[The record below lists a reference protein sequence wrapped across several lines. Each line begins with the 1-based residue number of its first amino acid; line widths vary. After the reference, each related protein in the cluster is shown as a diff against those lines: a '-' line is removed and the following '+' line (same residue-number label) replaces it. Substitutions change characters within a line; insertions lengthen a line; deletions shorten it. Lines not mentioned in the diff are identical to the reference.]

1 MRVKKNNLEQEK
13 TKFTEENKM
22 TNTKDTKHSGPTI
35 GIDLGTTFSA
45 VAVLEG
51 GKPAIIPNAE
61 GTRTTP
67 SVVHI
72 REDEVIVGQIARNQ
86 AIIDPLHT
94 IRSIKR
100 KMGTDEKVDI
110 GGKDYTPEQI
120 SAMILQKLKRDAEAY
135 LGQTV
140 HNAVITVPAYFNDS
154 QRQATKNAGEIAG
167 LNVLR
172 IINEPTAAALAYGLD
187 KQEKDHTILVFDFG
201 GGTFDVSVLELGDGI
216 FEVKSTSGDNFL
228 GGDDID
234 QVLIDHLAKNFKN
247 STGIDLRN
255 DATAV
260 QRLKEAAEK
269 AKIELSSKMKVEIS
283 IPFITADHHGP
294 KHIKEELSRAK
305 FEELIADIIKRLE
318 APVKNA
324 LRDAELTSA
333 KLNKVIFVG
342 GSTRIPAVQELVK
355 KLTGKEG
362 DKSVNPDEAVAVGA
376 AIQAGVLSG
385 DIKDVLLLDVT
396 PLSLGIETLGGV
408 FTQLIE
414 RNTTI
419 PTKKSQIFSTAAD
432 NQTAVTIRV
441 AQGERP
447 MFSDNKNLGQFDL
460 VGIPPA
466 PRGVPQVEV
475 TFDIDAN
482 GILHVS
488 AQDKGTGKEH
498 KIKIT
503 GTGNLSKEEVEK
515 MKEEAKKHE
524 AEDAEKKTKIEADNN
539 AEAVIFQTKKVMEE
553 FKDKVDAGTKK
564 KIEAKISELETAK
577 KEGDV
582 SAINARIEELNKTV
596 QEIGSKIY
604 QDMAAKQQ
612 AHGNHAGEAHG
623 DAADGENVVDAEFT
637 EKGKE
642 KKGKGKA

>member
-1 MRVKKNNLEQEK
+1 MTDTQKNA
-13 TKFTEENKM
+13 
-22 TNTKDTKHSGPTI
+22 KHSGPTI

-51 GKPAIIPNAE
+51 GKPTIIPNSE

-67 SVVHI
+67 SVVHV
-72 REDEVIVGQIARNQ
+72 RDEEIIVGQVARNQ

-100 KMGTDEKVDI
+100 KMGTDEKIDI
-110 GGKDYTPEQI
+110 DGKEYTPEQI

-135 LGQTV
+135 LGQAV
-140 HNAVITVPAYFNDS
+140 HNAVITVPAYFNDA

-167 LNVLR
+167 LKVLR

-187 KQEKDHTILVFDFG
+187 KQAQEHTILVFDFG
-201 GGTFDVSVLELGDGI
+201 GGTFDVSILELGDGI
-216 FEVKSTSGDNFL
+216 FEVKATSGDNFL

-269 AKIELSSKMKVEIS
+269 AKIELSSKTKVEIS
-283 IPFITADHHGP
+283 IPFITADQHGP
-294 KHIKEELSRAK
+294 KHIKEELTRAK
-305 FEELIADIIKRLE
+305 FEELISDLLKRLE
-318 APVKNA
+318 GPVKSA

-333 KLNKVIFVG
+333 KLDKVIFVG

-376 AIQAGVLSG
+376 AIQAGVLAG
-385 DIKDVLLLDVT
+385 EIKDVLLLDVT

-447 MFSDNKNLGQFDL
+447 MFSDNKLLGQFDL

-488 AQDKGTGKEH
+488 AKDKGTGKEH

-503 GTGNLSKEEVEK
+503 GSGNLSKDEVEK

-524 AEDAEKKTKIEADNN
+524 AEDAKKKGKIEADNN
-539 AEAVIFQTKKVMEE
+539 AEAALFQTKKVLEE
-553 FKDKVDAGTKK
+553 FKDKVDAATKK
-564 KIEAKISELETAK
+564 KIEAKISELEEAK

-582 SAINARIEELNKTV
+582 TAINAKIEELNKTV

-604 QDMAAKQQ
+604 QDAAAQQ
-612 AHGNHAGEAHG
+612 QPNSGAEEVSDDNHTHHGKEK
-623 DAADGENVVDAEFT
+623 VVDAEFT

-642 KKGKGKA
+642 KKKEKA